1 MKIVSDIILQDEN
14 MKYNVDNFVAY
25 CVEVEV

>member
-1 MKIVSDIILQDEN
+1 MKIVSAIILQDEN

-25 CVEVEV
+25 WVEVKV

>member
-1 MKIVSDIILQDEN
+1 MKIVSAIILQDEN

-25 CVEVEV
+25 CVEVKV

>member
-1 MKIVSDIILQDEN
+1 MKIVSAIILQDEN